1 VPRNLNDLCV
11 RLLRRDA
18 KTRPAGREVLRV
30 LGSAGPSFRR
40 RRWRRPLKAPSSAV
54 SSRPPNCTTLSA
66 PRAKARPS
74 FVYVH
79 GNSGMGKTELV
90 RTFLDQLKQKNR
102 SAIFLQ
108 GRCYERE
115 SVPYKALDGVVDSLS
130 KHLASLRRAKAEELM
145 PQNRAALARVFP
157 VMLQVDAIFDARSGR
172 PGNDRLVY
180 LAAPGLRSAARVASP
195 TWQSKSRW

>member
-1 VPRNLNDLCV
+1 MLRKQTRDPIQPREINPNVPRNLNDLCV

-18 KTRPAGREVLRV
+18 KTRRPGGKCCGS

-40 RRWRRPLKAPSSAV
+40 RRATSVESPFIGREQQTAELHDAF
-54 SSRPPNCTTLSA
+54 
-66 PRAKARPS
+66 RATREGKTVV
-74 FVYVH
+74 VYVH

-115 SVPYKALDGVVDSLS
+115 SVLIKRWT
-130 KHLASLRRAKAEELM
+130 ASST
-145 PQNRAALARVFP
+145 V
-157 VMLQVDAIFDARSGR
+157 
-172 PGNDRLVY
+172 
-180 LAAPGLRSAARVASP
+180 
-195 TWQSKSRW
+195 